1 MFTKLFCHNVVK
13 NTVRKQEL
21 VIFKF
26 FNNSH
31 KLNYY
36 FKLKILSFF
45 KTNDKM
51 QKPTA
56 LAKILGVYKVGYRN
70 PVTNTAQKQD
80 LLVMENLFYKR
91 KMGQVFDLKG
101 SIRNRHVK
109 TSGQVVQ
116 PDLVLLDENLLKR
129 EFDFDIIY
137 QIWNN
142 SIIPYTLP

>member
-1 MFTKLFCHNVVK
+1 
-13 NTVRKQEL
+13 
-21 VIFKF
+21 
-26 FNNSH
+26 
-31 KLNYY
+31 
-36 FKLKILSFF
+36 
-45 KTNDKM
+45 M

-129 EFDFDIIY
+129 EFDFEYMALNFNIIY
-137 QIWNN
+137 QI
-142 SIIPYTLP
+142 YMTLMR